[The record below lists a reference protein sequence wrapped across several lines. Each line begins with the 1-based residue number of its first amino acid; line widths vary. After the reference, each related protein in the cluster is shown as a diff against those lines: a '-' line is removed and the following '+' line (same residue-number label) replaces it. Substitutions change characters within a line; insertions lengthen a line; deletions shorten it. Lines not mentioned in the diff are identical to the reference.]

1 MRFDCCRSITARNRR
16 VGGVRK
22 CRTRPTLI
30 IQGMEK
36 RFHYNTQMNLIRPIK
51 REVTGAGYRTLAL
64 GILAV
69 LVIGLQ
75 GCFKATVLSYETL
88 IRALDG
94 KSELYISTYPSD
106 IARSVSGVP
115 FLWKEVRSPNSV
127 YFEVFVREVGRMGR
141 NPHVESITIHS
152 FSYAFPGQA
161 PVQLI
166 ADYDHNF
173 WQQGSP
179 KYNPDGN
186 EPVLV
191 HEAWYVNLEIDLT
204 LNGQRYRIEDRV
216 HAVEKESMRPLLL
229 EAFR

>member
-1 MRFDCCRSITARNRR
+1 
-16 VGGVRK
+16 
-22 CRTRPTLI
+22 
-30 IQGMEK
+30 MEK
-36 RFHYNTQMNLIRPIK
+36 RFHYNTHMNLIRPIE
-51 REVTGAGYRTLAL
+51 REVTSAGYRARYRMPAL
-64 GILAV
+64 GTLAV

-75 GCFKATVLSYETL
+75 GCLKATVLSYETL

-115 FLWKEVRSPNSV
+115 FLWKEVRSPDSV
-127 YFEVFVREVGRMGR
+127 YFEVFVRKVGRMGR

-166 ADYDHNF
+166 ADYDQNF

-179 KYNPDGN
+179 KYNPDGD
-186 EPVLV
+186 EPVPV

-204 LNGQRYRIEDRV
+204 LNGQRYRIKDQV
-216 HAVEKESMRPLLL
+216 QAVEKESKRPLLL

>member
-1 MRFDCCRSITARNRR
+1 MVKRR
-16 VGGVRK
+16 
-22 CRTRPTLI
+22 
-30 IQGMEK
+30 
-36 RFHYNTQMNLIRPIK
+36 HYNARMKLSRSVK

-64 GILAV
+64 GTLAV
-69 LVIGLQ
+69 LSAGLQ
-75 GCFKATVLSYETL
+75 GCQKATVFSYEPL

-94 KSELYISTYPSD
+94 KSELHISTYPSD

-127 YFEVFVREVGRMGR
+127 LFEVFIRKVGSMGR

-161 PVQLI
+161 PVKLI
-166 ADYDHNF
+166 ADYDQNF

-179 KYNPDGN
+179 KYNPDGDA
-186 EPVLV
+186 PVPV

-204 LNGQRYRIEDRV
+204 LNGQRYRIEDQV
-216 HAVEKESMRPLLL
+216 HAVTKDSMRPLLL

>member
-1 MRFDCCRSITARNRR
+1 MKFSELIGQKS
-16 VGGVRK
+16 VGGGFR
-22 CRTRPTLI
+22 R
-30 IQGMEK
+30 
-36 RFHYNTQMNLIRPIK
+36 RFRIVAFGT
-51 REVTGAGYRTLAL
+51 
-64 GILAV
+64 LAV
-69 LVIGLQ
+69 LSIGLQ
-75 GCFKATVLSYETL
+75 GCKKAMVFSYEPL

-94 KSELYISTYPSD
+94 KSELHISTYPSD

-115 FLWKEVRSPNSV
+115 FLWKEVRSPDLV
-127 YFEVFVREVGRMGR
+127 YFEVFVRKVGRMGR

-179 KYNPDGN
+179 KYNPDGD
-186 EPVLV
+186 EPVPEN
-191 HEAWYVNLEIDLT
+191 EAWYVNLEIDLT
-204 LNGQRYRIEDRV
+204 LNGQRYRIADQV
-216 HAVEKESMRPLLL
+216 HAVEKESTRPLLL